1 MLDLA
6 KEVTGKRELPGFSKN
21 VIFDDEVTCYLH
33 PLHELVIKGSCEFGK
48 EEKLLLLISL
58 LIRQYGQTSPSRIPE
73 CREEIEK
80 ACDFMEQHFAD
91 RIYLDQI
98 CRHAGL
104 SKATLLRAFTVTYF
118 WRKNPQRRNR
128 RMRGTTWRQE
138 TVFAVVR
145 LCGVCLISFNGA
157 KIQLNPIGDLLALAA
172 VVVWA

>member
-21 VIFDDEVTCYLH
+21 VIFDEEVTCYLH

-58 LIRQYGQTSPSRIPE
+58 LIR
-73 CREEIEK
+73 
-80 ACDFMEQHFAD
+80 
-91 RIYLDQI
+91 
-98 CRHAGL
+98 RHAGL
-104 SKATLLRAFTVTYF
+104 SKATLLRAFTGTYF